1 MQTATQS
8 LSSALARLQG
18 RWGTAAI
25 RLGNG
30 DLASTREASASI
42 RETGA
47 EVQVA
52 VGSGTHRSMGSS
64 PGTHRSTDPSD
75 EGPLT
80 AGALALAPLA
90 EPPPVPVPE
99 PLAPVGR
106 EFVST
111 GFAALD
117 AALGEGLPR
126 FASAAF
132 RGDLS
137 SGKTTL
143 ALRCVAEAQAA
154 GAICAWLDLG
164 RAFDPLDAAARGV
177 DLRWL
182 LVIRPRDIAEGFTIC
197 GSLIGGQAV
206 DLVVVDLPSRL
217 SDQSEDRVRRL
228 AARGQRAGCRLIVL
242 EPSSLGGSGSVAES
256 TGVRLELDRAGWLR
270 LGRDVVGQRT
280 HVTIVKNRFGP
291 PGRQVSL
298 DIHYTDGG
306 DRSMGAHRFA
316 EPSID

>member
-1 MQTATQS
+1 MQTATDS

-30 DLASTREASASI
+30 DFAAAREA
-42 RETGA
+42 GA
-47 EVQVA
+47 HGRQGA
-52 VGSGTHRSMGSS
+52 GSGS
-64 PGTHRSTDPSD
+64 PWSVDPSA
-75 EGPLT
+75 ETLT
-80 AGALALAPLA
+80 SGALALAPLA
-90 EPPPVPVPE
+90 EPPPISAPE

-182 LVIRPRDIAEGFTIC
+182 LVIRPQDIAEGFTIC

-256 TGVRLELDRAGWLR
+256 TGVRLELDRTGWLR
-270 LGRDVVGQRT
+270 LGRDVIGQRT

-291 PGRQVSL
+291 PGRQVHL

-306 DRSMGAHRFA
+306 DRSMGTHRFA

>member
-1 MQTATQS
+1 MDEAMQTATET

-30 DLASTREASASI
+30 DLATVRESG
-42 RETGA
+42 TG
-47 EVQVA
+47 VRVVA
-52 VGSGTHRSMGSS
+52 GSGNQRPANH
-64 PGTHRSTDPSD
+64 SD
-75 EGPLT
+75 EEPLT
-80 AGALALAPLA
+80 SGALALAPLA
-90 EPPPVPVPE
+90 EPPPIFVPE

-206 DLVVVDLPSRL
+206 DLVVVDLPARL
-217 SDQSEDRVRRL
+217 SEQSPDPVRRL

-298 DIHYTDGG
+298 DIHYTDRGE
-306 DRSMGAHRFA
+306 RSIDAHRFA
-316 EPSID
+316 EPWID

>member
-1 MQTATQS
+1 MDEAMQTATET

-30 DLASTREASASI
+30 DLATI
-42 RETGA
+42 RETGT
-47 EVQVA
+47 EIRVA
-52 VGSGTHRSMGSS
+52 AGGGSS
-64 PGTHRSTDPSD
+64 RSTDRSN
-75 EGPLT
+75 EPLT
-80 AGALALAPLA
+80 SGALALAPLA
-90 EPPPVPVPE
+90 EPPPIPAPE

-182 LVIRPRDIAEGFTIC
+182 LVIRPLDIAEGFTIC
-197 GSLIGGQAV
+197 GSLIGGQV
-206 DLVVVDLPSRL
+206 IDLIVVDLPARL
-217 SDQSEDRVRRL
+217 
-228 AARGQRAGCRLIVL
+228 
-242 EPSSLGGSGSVAES
+242 
-256 TGVRLELDRAGWLR
+256 
-270 LGRDVVGQRT
+270 
-280 HVTIVKNRFGP
+280 
-291 PGRQVSL
+291 
-298 DIHYTDGG
+298 
-306 DRSMGAHRFA
+306 
-316 EPSID
+316 